1 MTLDLG
7 IYGLAWAQSIVAAV
21 EVMIL
26 FAIMSFRIPQLFD
39 MVFVRAI
46 ARMVS
51 ATGFM
56 AIVTYV
62 MVSIFALNA
71 DDRSFMTIFPKFSL
85 IVMVSFAAY
94 VAVCRLMSLSEA
106 SLVTSRLKRL
116 VFDPYRSG
124 QGNYRS

>member
-1 MTLDLG
+1 MTLNLG

-39 MVFVRAI
+39 AVFFHAI

-56 AIVTYV
+56 AIVTYATV
-62 MVSIFALNA
+62 NIFALNA
-71 DDRSFMTIFPKFSL
+71 EDQSFMNIFPKFSI
-85 IVMVSFAAY
+85 IVLASFAAY
-94 VAVCRLMSLSEA
+94 VAVCRLMSLHEA
-106 SLVTSRLKRL
+106 SLVTSRLRKM

-124 QGNYRS
+124 SGSYKS